1 MERCPAHRKVT
12 PVLIG
17 CKTIHAIGRHPC
29 LSIRVA
35 MAIEIERRFLVHEPR
50 AAFAAATSC
59 HHFTQGYF
67 GGVDGLRIRVR
78 VVSDAGGD
86 CAALLTFKGM
96 RRGLCRLEYEYPLE
110 LDRARR
116 ALITLPSARI
126 IRKIRYEIH
135 HHDGLVWSVD
145 RFQDPNNGLVLA
157 EVELTHPDQQVEQ
170 PSWVGEE
177 VTFDP
182 RYGNSR
188 LARFPLPSLPHALGV
203 SAHAGFV
210 NIETGSDGPMPIFS

>member
-1 MERCPAHRKVT
+1 
-12 PVLIG
+12 
-17 CKTIHAIGRHPC
+17 
-29 LSIRVA
+29 

-96 RRGLCRLEYEYPLE
+96 RHGLCRLEYEYPLE

-188 LARFPLPSLPHALGV
+188 LARFPLPHLLHTPGV
-203 SAHAGFV
+203 SARAYFE
-210 NIETGSDGPMPIFS
+210 NIETVSEIPISVFS